1 MATKSTAESAAL
13 RDLIHTFIHTRLQAK
28 LDKLAD
34 NDPKRQPLLE
44 AHQPDAW
51 LADAARRV
59 AQIQLATHTLKPIH
73 PDARGS
79 NLHAPPPPID
89 LPGLV
94 SSHCLARQWDDD
106 VVGNAAAL
114 DVFKF
119 LKLEH
124 AGRTLLQRLLEHDVD
139 LLAALSDDAEQA
151 ETWRASFAAITE
163 SRGTPASHTLAK
175 QVYFPLPDG
184 SYHLLAPLFPTSL
197 VHRVQQRM
205 REDRFGEAAKAAR
218 DARKAKQPYEHGY
231 CEYLGLA
238 IQKFGGTKPQNISQ
252 LNSERYG
259 ENWLLASLPP
269 QWRTFD
275 LRPPLRR
282 DSAFEFIYRN
292 DKALRARVAELQHFL
307 RVTAH
312 NNWQIRRKRARLL
325 GEISD
330 ACHQYAAALLEANRN
345 GELAAGWSAHAD
357 CRLDDSER
365 HWLDPLRAHD
375 DAEFKSAHL
384 WRDWPEQTSKRFG
397 NWLNA
402 KLDHDA
408 LRLGEDEARHWRG
421 VLHDELTL
429 FKEMLDDGRA

>member
-1 MATKSTAESAAL
+1 MATKSTPQSAAL

-34 NDPKRQPLLE
+34 DDPKRQQLLE
-44 AHQPDAW
+44 EHRPEIW
-51 LADAARRV
+51 LTDAARRV

-79 NLHAPPPPID
+79 NLHASPTERE
-89 LPGLV
+89 LPGSV
-94 SSHCLARQWDDD
+94 SSHCLAGHWDDD

-124 AGRTLLQRLLEHDVD
+124 DGRTLLQRLLEHDAD
-139 LLAALSDDAEQA
+139 LLAALSDKPEHA

-163 SRGTPASHTLAK
+163 SRGPATSHTLAK

-205 REDRFGEAAKAAR
+205 RTDRFGDAAKAAR
-218 DARKAKQPYEHGY
+218 DARRTKQPSEQGY
-231 CEYLGLA
+231 CEYLDLA

-269 QWRTFD
+269 QWRSLD

-282 DSAFEFIYRN
+282 DSAFDFLYRN
-292 DKALRARVAELQHFL
+292 NKTLRARVAELQHFL

-312 NNWQIRRKRARLL
+312 NNWQIRNKRARLL
-325 GEISD
+325 GEITD
-330 ACHQYAAALLEANRN
+330 AFHQYAAELLEANRS
-345 GELAAGWSAHAD
+345 ETLTAGWSAHPD

-365 HWLDPLRAHD
+365 HWLDPLRVHQ
-375 DAEFKSAHL
+375 DAEFQSTHL
-384 WRDWPEQTSKRFG
+384 WRDWPEQASKRFG

-402 KLDHDA
+402 KLDHDE
-408 LRLGEDEARHWRG
+408 LRLAQPEAEHWKG
-421 VLHDELTL
+421 VLHDELRM
-429 FKEMLDDGRA
+429 FKEILDDGRA

>member
-34 NDPKRQPLLE
+34 DDPRRQQLL
-44 AHQPDAW
+44 ADHQPDAW

-79 NLHAPPPPID
+79 NLHAPPAAID

-94 SSHCLARQWDDD
+94 SSHCLTDHWDDD

-124 AGRTLLQRLLEHDVD
+124 DGRSLLQRLLEHDAD
-139 LLAALSDDAEQA
+139 LLAALGDDAEQA
-151 ETWRASFAAITE
+151 EAWRASFAAITE
-163 SRGTPASHTLAK
+163 SRDTPSSHTLAK
-175 QVYFPLPDG
+175 QLYFPLPDG
-184 SYHLLAPLFPTSL
+184 DYHLLAPLFPTSL

-218 DARKAKQPYEHGY
+218 DARKAKQPHAHGY
-231 CEYLGLA
+231 CEYLDLA
-238 IQKFGGTKPQNISQ
+238 IRKFGGTKPQNISQ

-269 QWRTFD
+269 QWRILD

-282 DSAFEFIYRN
+282 DSAFEFLYRN
-292 DKALRARVAELQHFL
+292 DKTLRNRVAQLQHFL

-325 GEISD
+325 GEITD
-330 ACHQYAAALLEANRN
+330 AFHQYAAELLEANRN
-345 GELAAGWSAHAD
+345 GALTAGWSAHPD

-365 HWLDPLRAHD
+365 HWLDPLRAHA
-375 DAEFKSAHL
+375 DAEFSSVHL
-384 WRDWPEQTSKRFG
+384 WRDWPEQASKRFG
-397 NWLNA
+397 NWLNG
-402 KLDHDA
+402 KLDHDE
-408 LRLGEDEARHWRG
+408 LRLAQPEAEHWQD
-421 VLHDELTL
+421 VLHNELRM
-429 FKEMLDDGRA
+429 FKEILDDGRT

>member
-1 MATKSTAESAAL
+1 MATSSTPTSAAL
-13 RDLIHTFIHTRLQAK
+13 RDLIHDFIHTRLEAK

-34 NDPKRQPLLE
+34 DDPKRQPLLD
-44 AHQPDAW
+44 AHRPDTW

-79 NLHAPPPPID
+79 NLHVPPAAAD

-94 SSHCLARQWDDD
+94 SSHCLAGQWDDD

-114 DVFKF
+114 DVFKL
-119 LKLEH
+119 LKLEYQ
-124 AGRTLLQRLLEHDVD
+124 GRSLLQRVLEQDAD

-151 ETWRASFAAITE
+151 RAWCASFAAITT
-163 SRGTPASHTLAK
+163 SRGPAASHSLAK

-184 SYHLLAPLFPTSL
+184 GYHLLAPLFPTSL
-197 VHRVQQRM
+197 VHRVQRRL
-205 REDRFGEAAKAAR
+205 REDRFGAAAKAAR
-218 DARKAKQPYEHGY
+218 EARKNGQPATQGY
-231 CEYLGLA
+231 CEYLDLA

-269 QWRTFD
+269 TWRSLD

-282 DSAFEFIYRN
+282 DSAFEFLYRN

-325 GEISD
+325 GDITD
-330 ACHQYAAALLEANRN
+330 AFHQYAAELLEANRN
-345 GELAAGWSAHAD
+345 AVLAPGWSAHPD

-365 HWLDPLRAHD
+365 HWLDPLRTD
-375 DAEFKSAHL
+375 TDADFRSSHL
-384 WRDWPEQTSKRFG
+384 WRDWPAQASQRFG

-402 KLDHDA
+402 KLDHDT
-408 LRLGEDEARHWRG
+408 LRLGEAEADHWRG
-421 VLHDELTL
+421 VLHDELKL

>member
-1 MATKSTAESAAL
+1 MSDSAPAATAAL
-13 RDLIHTFIHTRLQAK
+13 RDLIHTFIHARLQAK
-28 LDKLAD
+28 LDKLAGD
-34 NDPKRQPLLE
+34 DPKRQQLLE
-44 AHQPDAW
+44 DYCPEAW

-79 NLHAPPPPID
+79 SLHVPPD
-89 LPGLV
+89 DAQLPGMV
-94 SSHCLARQWDDD
+94 SSNCLAGRWDDD

-124 AGRTLLQRLLEHDVD
+124 EGRTLLQRLLENDGD
-139 LLAALSDDAEQA
+139 TLSALSDNTEHAEA
-151 ETWRASFAAITE
+151 WRASFAAITE
-163 SRGTPASHTLAK
+163 SRGPLASHSLAK

-184 SYHLLAPLFPTSL
+184 GYHLLAPLFPTSL

-205 REDRFGEAAKAAR
+205 RADRFGDTAKAAR
-218 DARKAKQPYEHGY
+218 DARRAKQPSENGY
-231 CEYLGLA
+231 CEYLDLA

-269 QWRTFD
+269 QWRSLD

-292 DKALRARVAELQHFL
+292 NKALRARVTELQHFL

-312 NNWQIRRKRARLL
+312 NNWQVRRKRARLL
-325 GEISD
+325 GEITD
-330 ACHQYAAALLEANRN
+330 AFHQYAAELLEANRSQQ
-345 GELAAGWSAHAD
+345 LPAGWSAHPD

-365 HWLDPLRAHD
+365 HWLDPLRVHQDMA
-375 DAEFKSAHL
+375 FQSTHL
-384 WRDWPEQTSKRFG
+384 WRDWPEQASKRFG
-397 NWLNA
+397 NWLNRT
-402 KLDHDA
+402 LDHDI
-408 LRLGEDEARHWRG
+408 LRLGEAEAEHWSG
-421 VLHDELTL
+421 VLHDELRM

>member
-1 MATKSTAESAAL
+1 MSESAFAATAAL
-13 RDLIHTFIHTRLQAK
+13 RDLIHTFIRTRLQAK

-34 NDPKRQPLLE
+34 DDSKRQQLLDDHRPE
-44 AHQPDAW
+44 VW

-79 NLHAPPPPID
+79 SLHAPPGDTD

-94 SSHCLARQWDDD
+94 SSHCLAGNWDDD

-114 DVFKF
+114 DVFKL

-124 AGRTLLQRLLEHDVD
+124 GGSSVLQRILEQDAD
-139 LLAALSDDAEQA
+139 LLAALSDNTEDAEA
-151 ETWRASFAAITE
+151 WRASFAAITE
-163 SRGTPASHTLAK
+163 SRGAPASHTLAK

-205 REDRFGEAAKAAR
+205 RNDRFGEVARAAR
-218 DARKAKQPYEHGY
+218 DARKARQPAEQGY
-231 CEYLGLA
+231 CEYLDLA

-269 QWRTFD
+269 EWRSLD

-282 DSAFEFIYRN
+282 DSAFEFVYRN
-292 DKALRARVAELQHFL
+292 NRTLRARVAELQHFL

-312 NNWQIRRKRARLL
+312 NNWQIRHKRARLL
-325 GEISD
+325 GDVAD
-330 ACHQYAAALLEANRN
+330 AFHQYAAELLEANRN
-345 GELAAGWSAHAD
+345 EDLAAGWSAHPD
-357 CRLDDSER
+357 CRLDDSEC
-365 HWLDPLRAHD
+365 HWLDPLRVYH
-375 DAEFKSAHL
+375 DAEFQSTHL
-384 WRDWPEQTSKRFG
+384 WRDWPEQVSKRFG
-397 NWLNA
+397 NWLNG
-402 KLDHDA
+402 KLDHDE
-408 LRLGEDEARHWRG
+408 LRLAQPEAEHWSG
-421 VLHDELTL
+421 ALHDELRM
-429 FKEMLDDGRA
+429 FKEILDDGRA

>member
-1 MATKSTAESAAL
+1 MSDSAPAATAAL

-34 NDPKRQPLLE
+34 DDPKRQQLLDE
-44 AHQPDAW
+44 HRPEAW

-79 NLHAPPPPID
+79 NLHAPPVEGV

-94 SSHCLARQWDDD
+94 SSHCLVGRWDDD

-124 AGRTLLQRLLEHDVD
+124 DGRTLLQRLLENDAD
-139 LLAALSDDAEQA
+139 LLAALSGDAEHA
-151 ETWRASFAAITE
+151 EAWRASFAAITE
-163 SRGTPASHTLAK
+163 RRGPAASHTLAK
-175 QVYFPLPDG
+175 QVYFPLADG
-184 SYHLLAPLFPTSL
+184 GYHLLAPLFPTSL

-205 REDRFGEAAKAAR
+205 RADRFGDTAKAAR
-218 DARKAKQPYEHGY
+218 EARRTKQPSEQGY
-231 CEYLGLA
+231 CEYLDLA

-269 QWRTFD
+269 QWRSFD

-282 DSAFEFIYRN
+282 DSAFEFVYRN
-292 DKALRARVAELQHFL
+292 HKTLRARVAELQHFL
-307 RVTAH
+307 RVTTH

-325 GEISD
+325 GEITD
-330 ACHQYAAALLEANRN
+330 AFHQYAAELLEANRN
-345 GELAAGWSAHAD
+345 EELAVGWSAHPD

-365 HWLDPLRAHD
+365 HWLDPLRVHHD
-375 DAEFKSAHL
+375 PEFRNAHL
-384 WRDWPEQTSKRFG
+384 WRDWPEQASERFG
-397 NWLNA
+397 NWLNS

-408 LRLGEDEARHWRG
+408 LRLGEAEADHWNG
-421 VLHDELTL
+421 VLHDELRM
-429 FKEMLDDGRA
+429 FKEILDDGRA